1 MTDIQCVIF
10 DWAGTTIDFGS
21 LDPVLAFQS
30 AFNAAGIQIDTARIR
45 QDMGIEKHEHIAKLA
60 KMPEVQRAWFA
71 KYKRGITDADQL
83 QLFNYFEQFLLNRL
97 STATTLTPA
106 VLQVQTY
113 LKAHHIHIATT
124 TGYTKSMLAIAAK
137 QAGLLGYRPEL
148 IVSKED
154 VAAGRPAP
162 DMINHI
168 MTAFNITDPK
178 TVVKVGD
185 TVIDMQEGKNAGTLT
200 VGIIESSS
208 LLGLSQTELIDLPQK
223 TRIAKFA
230 EITRTLK
237 EAGADYVIHN
247 LSELPVILSK
257 YETLQKEHA

>member
-10 DWAGTTIDFGS
+10 DWAGTIIDFGS

-30 AFNAAGIQIDTARIR
+30 AFNAAGIQIDTDRIR

-97 STATTLTPA
+97 STETTLTPA

-124 TGYTKSMLAIAAK
+124 TGYTKAMLAIAAK
-137 QAGLLGYRPEL
+137 QAGLLGYHPEL
-148 IVSKED
+148 MVSKED
-154 VAAGRPAP
+154 VARWSA
-162 DMINHI
+162 
-168 MTAFNITDPK
+168 
-178 TVVKVGD
+178 D
-185 TVIDMQEGKNAGTLT
+185 TRYD
-200 VGIIESSS
+200 
-208 LLGLSQTELIDLPQK
+208 
-223 TRIAKFA
+223 
-230 EITRTLK
+230 
-237 EAGADYVIHN
+237 
-247 LSELPVILSK
+247 
-257 YETLQKEHA
+257 

>member
-30 AFNAAGIQIDTARIR
+30 AFNAAGIQIDTIRIR

-97 STATTLTPA
+97 STETTLTPA

-137 QAGLLGYRPEL
+137 QAGLLGYHPEL
-148 IVSKED
+148 MVSKED

-162 DMINHI
+162 DMINYI
-168 MTAFNITDPK
+168 MTAFNITDPQ
-178 TVVKVGD
+178 TIVKVGD
-185 TVIDMQEGKNAGTLT
+185 TVIDMQEGKNAGALT

-247 LSELPVILSK
+247 LSELPAILSK